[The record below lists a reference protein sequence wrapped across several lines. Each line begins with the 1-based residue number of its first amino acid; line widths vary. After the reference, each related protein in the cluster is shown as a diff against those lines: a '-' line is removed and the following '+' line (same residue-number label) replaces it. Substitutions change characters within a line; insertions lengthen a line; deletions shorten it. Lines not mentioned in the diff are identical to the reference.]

1 MPGQCLR
8 STFRDTSDMIAT
20 LGIAAI
26 YAAFVLSLA
35 AIVLYYRASN
45 VDAPNLRPAHAA
57 NVGVLVATVVAMGA
71 LVYLLVTH
79 QFQYFYV
86 YNYTSTD
93 LALRYLVAALWGG
106 QEGSFLVWIFF
117 TSLTAV
123 GLMKW
128 SPAVY
133 RAPVLLFMMLS
144 IACLLSMTLGLD
156 VWGVKIGASPFR
168 TLVQEMPNA
177 PFLQANPGFVPA
189 DGRGLNDL
197 LRSPW
202 MVIHPPILF
211 LGFAMMTVPFAF
223 ALAALWKRS
232 YHDWIA
238 PAMPW
243 TLGANLC
250 LFIAI
255 FLGAYWAYVTLSFG
269 GYWAWDPVENA
280 SFVPW
285 LFGVAGIHTMLIQKK
300 KAGPMRASFLFAIF
314 AYILILYEAFL
325 TRSGILGDASV
336 HSFVDLGL
344 YNQLLLFMVINAV
357 AGLVLFAIR
366 FKELPGS
373 NEPSPVLSS
382 DFLVFSGAITLFVAA
397 MVILLGTSSP
407 IIGRL
412 FTETPTPPEIS
423 FYNNW
428 SMPAAM
434 IIAVLTVLGQV
445 TWRRRVDSGETL
457 AGILTWP
464 TVVTSVV
471 SVAAIIGGEVSNPV
485 YMAYLFTAIFG
496 VVGNGF
502 ILVDM
507 LRRTPRLAGGA
518 LTHVGFAVM
527 LVGFLFSSAY
537 NTHMLD
543 ADTHNYNLAVEQGR
557 VKDDQGFEVI
567 QKAQMFKLDLNQPK
581 EIDGGWLVTYLGM
594 SISNIDRPGEQRYKI
609 AFQRA
614 DDPDSRRFVMEPVV
628 YPMLASSSPGNINWS
643 VDPEVRAGLVRDIYM
658 YVANSSHIEQESQRS
673 QQPGSMLNVA
683 SSDTTGEPVR
693 PKMSLKRG
701 EAKEIGPYL
710 IRFDAFESLAVEE
723 MPDSAVVGV
732 RALLTI
738 TDTTTG
744 EEIQAKPSYA
754 IIASGEERFS
764 MSQPVMLDQWN
775 LVVRFDE
782 INPNTDQV
790 TLSFRGDRLP
800 LVTVD
805 DWVLVVAENKPLIS
819 LVWLGTFLLMGGF
832 SVSIMRRWSELR
844 KKRKFHAE
852 TV

>member
-1 MPGQCLR
+1 
-8 STFRDTSDMIAT
+8 MIAT
-20 LGIAAI
+20 LGTAAI
-26 YAAFVLSLA
+26 YVAFFLSAASMALYIRASREGAPGLSL
-35 AIVLYYRASN
+35 
-45 VDAPNLRPAHAA
+45 AHAA
-57 NVGVLVATVVAMGA
+57 NIGVLAATMVAMGA

-123 GLMKW
+123 GLIRW
-128 SPAVY
+128 TPPVY
-133 RAPVLLFMMLS
+133 RAPVLVFMMLS
-144 IACLLSMTLGLD
+144 IAFLLSMTLGIDL
-156 VWGVKIGASPFR
+156 GGLKIGASPFR
-168 TLVQEMPNA
+168 TLAQEMPDA
-177 PFLQANPGFVPA
+177 PFLRANPDFVPA

-211 LGFAMMTVPFAF
+211 MGFAMMTVPFAF
-223 ALAALWKRS
+223 ALAALWKRH
-232 YHDWIA
+232 YHEWVA
-238 PAMPW
+238 PALPW

-300 KAGPMRASFLFAIF
+300 KAGSMRASFLFAIF

-344 YNQLLLFMVINAV
+344 YNQLLLFMVVNAAAAV
-357 AGLVLFAIR
+357 ALFAYR
-366 FKELPGS
+366 YKELPGS
-373 NEPSPVLSS
+373 DQPSPVLSS
-382 DFLVFSGAITLFVAA
+382 EFLVFSGAITLFVTA

-412 FTETPTPPEIS
+412 FTATPTPPEIS

-428 SMPAAM
+428 TLPAAM

-445 TWRRRVDSGETL
+445 AWRRRVDSGETM

-464 TVVTSVV
+464 IVATSVV
-471 SVAAIIGGEVSNPV
+471 AVAVIIGGDVSNPV

-496 VVGNGF
+496 VIGNGF
-502 ILVDM
+502 VLVEM

-527 LVGFLFSSAY
+527 LIGFLFSSAY
-537 NTHMLD
+537 NSHLLD
-543 ADTHNYNLAVEQGR
+543 DDTRNYNIAVEQGR
-557 VKDDQGFEVI
+557 VKDEQGFTVI

-581 EIDGGWLVTYLGM
+581 VIDGGWLVTYLGM
-594 SISNIDRPGEQRYKI
+594 SISNIDRPGEQRYRI

-643 VDPEVRAGLVRDIYM
+643 VDPEVKAGWVRDIYM
-658 YVANSSHIEQESQRS
+658 YVANSSYIERESERS

-683 SSDTTGEPVR
+683 SADTTGERVT
-693 PKMSLKRG
+693 PKMTLKRG

-710 IRFDAFESLAVEE
+710 VRFDAFESLSPEE
-723 MPDSAVVGV
+723 LPDSAVVGV
-732 RALLTI
+732 RASLTL
-738 TDTTTG
+738 TDTATG
-744 EEIQAKPSYA
+744 QEIQAKPSYA
-754 IIASGEERFS
+754 IIASGQERFS
-764 MSQPVMLDQWN
+764 MSQPVMVDQWN

-782 INPNTDQV
+782 INPNTDEI

-800 LVTVD
+800 LVVVD
-805 DWVLVVAENKPLIS
+805 DWVLVVAENKPFIS

-832 SVSIMRRWSELR
+832 SVAIMRRWSDLR

-852 TV
+852 AV